1 MRRGNKHLILEAPE
15 TGRSFKIDTSSLQQ
29 VKYEMIRMYYLE
41 HRPVE
46 EIISIFGYS
55 SRQSFYTALHLF
67 EKEGIEALFPKST
80 GPKRCYRRTEE
91 VEQRIIQ
98 IRFEDRTK
106 DMYQIAD
113 LLQKES
119 YKISARSVARTL
131 SKYGITLKKTKKMR
145 S

>member
-1 MRRGNKHLILEAPE
+1 MRKEDKCLIVETPE
-15 TGRSFKIDTSSLQQ
+15 TGRSFKIDLTSPSQ

-41 HRPVE
+41 HHSVE

-55 SRQSFYTALHLF
+55 SRQSFYTALHSF
-67 EKEGIEALFPKST
+67 EEEGIEALVSRST
-80 GPKRCYRRTEE
+80 GPKGCYRRTEK

-98 IRFEDRTK
+98 IRFEDKTK

-113 LLQKES
+113 ILKEEG

-131 SKYGITLKKTKKMR
+131 SK
-145 S
+145 